1 MYCRYDCSFSFA
13 ERAITA
19 MGVGYAIGQ
28 VDFQDDRAA
37 MATGSMMGLN
47 VRIPNLFEHCYR
59 LSRS

>member
-1 MYCRYDCSFSFA
+1 
-13 ERAITA
+13 

>member
-1 MYCRYDCSFSFA
+1 MYCRYDGAFAFA

-19 MGVGYAIGQ
+19 MGARNAIGQ

-47 VRIPNLFEHCYR
+47 VRSPDFFEH
-59 LSRS
+59 